1 MTAAGDPASAAPPTG
16 PIRRRAT
23 VVNQRGLH
31 ARPAAKFA
39 KLAQGFDADVRVAAK
54 GENVSALSIM
64 GLMMLGAGPGT
75 ELEITATGNDAA
87 AAAAALAAFIDNS
100 FDES

>member
-1 MTAAGDPASAAPPTG
+1 MNAAASGTSSPGGA
-16 PIRRRAT
+16 RRRAT

-54 GENVSALSIM
+54 GHNVSALSIM
-64 GLMMLGAGPGT
+64 GLMMLGAAPGT

-87 AAAAALAAFIDNS
+87 AAAAALAAFIDNG